1 MGNDD
6 PALSPILMS
15 PVNRSFQESQYSIA
29 SECVRI
35 QSTYA
40 IVVPC
45 LKPCKL
51 ISFINKVKVSQ
62 IDKLSADSPV
72 NVADSYQ
79 IIVNSGQTL
88 NDEDNT
94 HKQNGLVFT
103 LGAEDKERSSTN
115 LLKDNE

>member
-1 MGNDD
+1 
-6 PALSPILMS
+6 
-15 PVNRSFQESQYSIA
+15 
-29 SECVRI
+29 
-35 QSTYA
+35 
-40 IVVPC
+40 
-45 LKPCKL
+45 
-51 ISFINKVKVSQ
+51 
-62 IDKLSADSPV
+62 LSADSPV

-103 LGAEDKERSSTN
+103 LGAEDKEKSSTN